1 MWTLFLKYGITFRLS
16 LNLKNQNTF
25 KEKEKKM
32 KKVKTILKWV
42 FKFMRVIDPKIQA
55 TVFVFV
61 FNTAI
66 TIWNSKV
73 HYIIVVYVV
82 AAPPNFQLHK
92 KKGKNRLCYPSVK
105 DCPFLLPTWSRQFHH
120 SNFASFSSRLNCNKS

>member
-1 MWTLFLKYGITFRLS
+1 
-16 LNLKNQNTF
+16 
-25 KEKEKKM
+25 M

-66 TIWNSKV
+66 TI
-73 HYIIVVYVV
+73 
-82 AAPPNFQLHK
+82 
-92 KKGKNRLCYPSVK
+92 
-105 DCPFLLPTWSRQFHH
+105 
-120 SNFASFSSRLNCNKS
+120 